1 MSVYFPMANEVY
13 SLLISAFLVIF
24 SSTLT
29 DQSKEILIDEE
40 RPIIEVDKHEEY
52 SQENIEESLEH
63 SPCHMEYQVC

>member
-1 MSVYFPMANEVY
+1 MANELY
-13 SLLISAFLVIF
+13 SLLISALLVIF

-52 SQENIEESLEH
+52 SQENIEEALEH